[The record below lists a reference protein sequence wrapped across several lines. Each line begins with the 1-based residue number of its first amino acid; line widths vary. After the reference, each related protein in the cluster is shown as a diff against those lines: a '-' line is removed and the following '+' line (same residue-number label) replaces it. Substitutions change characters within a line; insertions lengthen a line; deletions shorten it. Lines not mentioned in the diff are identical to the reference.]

1 MAQKIVYFNHKGGV
15 SKTTT
20 AYNLG
25 WMLADQGKKVLL
37 VDADPQC
44 NLSALILNDRFEQY
58 YLDDATKNNN
68 IKDGVKVAF
77 EGKPQEISAVDCPV
91 SERNPNL
98 FLLPGH
104 ANLSEYDAALSF
116 AQTSNNAISTLQNLP
131 GAFNYLIN
139 KTAER
144 YGVDFVFIDLNP
156 GLSAINQ
163 NLFVLSDFFIIPTN
177 PDPFSIMAINT
188 LVSILPRWV
197 DWVERMRPAF
207 ADATYPLPNSTPKII
222 GTLIQR
228 FNVRKGKAARPYR
241 ENIGEIKTAVAEKLI
256 PALRAKNMV
265 YDIAVYTEAGISN
278 DFCLAEIPDFQGL
291 LPKAND
297 AGVPV
302 FAINDDEI
310 NETGPI
316 LNGMRE
322 KRQIFHDLFQHI
334 SRQIISISDYAKGV

>member
-20 AYNLG
+20 TYNLG
-25 WMLADQGKKVLL
+25 WMLAEKGKRVLL

-44 NLSALILNDRFEQY
+44 NLTALILNETFEQY
-58 YLDDATKNNN
+58 YLEDETKNNN

-77 EGKPQEISAVDCPV
+77 EGKPQEITPVVCPA
-91 SERNPNL
+91 SPRNENL

-131 GAFNYLIN
+131 GAFNYLID
-139 KTAER
+139 KTADK
-144 YGVDFVFIDLNP
+144 YQIDFVFIDLNP

-163 NLFVLSDFFIIPTN
+163 NLFVLSNFFIIPTN

-197 DWVERMRPAF
+197 EWVERMRPSF
-207 ADATYPLPNSTPKII
+207 ADAAYPLPQTTPKLI

-228 FNVRKGKAARPYR
+228 FNVRKGKAAKPYR
-241 ENIGEIKTAVAEKLI
+241 ENIEEIKEAVVTKLI
-256 PALRAKNMV
+256 PALKQRDMMLNTNAYEN
-265 YDIAVYTEAGISN
+265 AGIVA
-278 DFCLAEIPDFQGL
+278 DLCLAEIPDFQGL

-302 FAINDDEI
+302 FAITDDEI
-310 NETGPI
+310 NETGSV
-316 LNGMRE
+316 LQGMIE
-322 KRQIFHDLFQHI
+322 KRNIFRDLFDSI
-334 SRQIISISDYAKGV
+334 ANKIISLCAYAEGI